1 MAVMRIG
8 VDASTW
14 NNRRGFGRFT
24 RELLGALVRSP
35 GNHEFVLFTDTEQD
49 LGLGVPTVAVPQSRP
64 VADAAVADSGRSPRD
79 VLRFTA
85 AVWRAK
91 VDVLFYPAVY
101 SWFPCPPGLPNLLT
115 LHDAIAEHFPDLVF
129 PRARYRAAWNL
140 KVRLAR
146 AQASRFLTVSNAARE
161 EIVAYMGIARERID
175 LTTEGPKAQ
184 FRAPASS
191 AERARL
197 RSALAARFSLPPGVR
212 TFCFVGG
219 FAPHKNLLG
228 LLGAFEQVVQRGP
241 GDVHLLLVGDPGGAG
256 FHSNLQ
262 QLNQRLAGDAQL
274 AARVHFTG
282 FVDDDCLADI
292 YGSSI
297 GTVMPSFSEGFG
309 LPIVE
314 SMACGTP
321 VLAAR
326 VGSMPEIAGDAG
338 VLFDPHDTDALA
350 RAMLSWSSEPAS
362 LQVLRERALQRA
374 GLFSWQR
381 AAQMTLQSLQQCV
394 GRGR

>member
-1 MAVMRIG
+1 MRIG

-24 RELLGALVRSP
+24 RELLGALVRET
-35 GNHEFVLFTDTEQD
+35 GGHEFVLFTDSKQE
-49 LGLGVPTVAVPQSRP
+49 LGLDATTIVVPQSRP
-64 VADAAVADSGRSPRD
+64 VADAAVAESQRSPRD

-85 AVWRAK
+85 AVWRAR

-101 SWFPCPPGLPNLLT
+101 SWFPCPLGLPNLLT

-146 AQASRFLTVSNAARE
+146 AQATRFLTVSNAARE
-161 EIVAYMGIARERID
+161 EIVAYMGIARDRID

-184 FRAPASS
+184 FRAPAS
-191 AERARL
+191 AADRARL
-197 RSALAARFSLPPGVR
+197 RSELAARLELPPDAR
-212 TFCFVGG
+212 WFCFVGG

-228 LLGAFEQVVQRGP
+228 LLDAFEHVVRQGP
-241 GDVHLLLVGDPGGAG
+241 SDVHLLLVGDPEGAG

-262 QLNQRLAGDAQL
+262 QLHRRLADDARL

-282 FVDDDCLADI
+282 FVDDAALADL
-292 YGSSI
+292 YGAAI
-297 GTVMPSFSEGFG
+297 ATVLPSFSEGFG

-326 VGSMPEIAGDAG
+326 VGSMPEITGDAG
-338 VLFDPHDTDALA
+338 VLFDPHDIDALA
-350 RAMLSWSSEPAS
+350 RALLDWSVEPPA
-362 LQVLRERALQRA
+362 LQGLRERALQRA
-374 GLFSWQR
+374 TLFSWQR
-381 AAQMTLQSLQQCV
+381 AAQMTLESLEHCA
-394 GRGR
+394 GRMR